1 MNNLLAT
8 YYHLCSHLNLCTKAF
23 SAEDCLHN
31 MNSNINIMLQPHSYY
46 MLYILKLEKCKT
58 CY

>member
-8 YYHLCSHLNLCTKAF
+8 YYHLRSHLTLCTQAF

-46 MLYILKLEKCKT
+46 ALHFETRKA
-58 CY
+58 